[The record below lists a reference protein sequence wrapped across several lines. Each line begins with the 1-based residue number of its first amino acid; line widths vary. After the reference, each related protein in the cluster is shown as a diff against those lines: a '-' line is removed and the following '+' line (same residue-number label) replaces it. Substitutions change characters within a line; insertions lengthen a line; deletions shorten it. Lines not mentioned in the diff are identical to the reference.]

1 MSFLKIH
8 ARKVGETLKKKFAKV
23 GLPQACYKC
32 NIGALYVFVKHA
44 SFWKMSAKTHGK
56 ICCENALC
64 LKGIGG
70 KRERKYEAK
79 EKKVS
84 WENEGQV

>member
-1 MSFLKIH
+1 MQ
-8 ARKVGETLKKKFAKV
+8 V
-23 GLPQACYKC
+23 
-32 NIGALYVFVKHA
+32 
-44 SFWKMSAKTHGK
+44 FWKMSAKTHGK

-70 KRERKYEAK
+70 KRERKYTLFERNWREAK